1 MLINNYRKIT
11 QQFLRN
17 KIKEKQKK
25 KFKDIKLFI
34 KVKKIISS
42 LLKGQFHMDKQRHLN
57 QIKD

>member
-42 LLKGQFHMDKQRHLN
+42 LLKGQFHMDK
-57 QIKD
+57 